1 MTNTTDTLY
10 SNIES
15 IKQITL
21 VMLLDQLKIDSVF
34 VFRQN
39 AIGGSS
45 EEFDSESSIL
55 VTKRPTRR
63 SRSYTRQSR
72 ASDSSTSAGAKKT
85 TFFTE
90 EAPDSTERQQNGSI
104 KSSSSYDVSKISF
117 QGKRALFET
126 GGPVPALT
134 KSVEN
139 LSLPSM
145 VQESN
150 LINLDARNRQLE
162 QEIARLEQAAAL
174 REEMS
179 KRLREK
185 VDKLELDLKE
195 RGRYQQKDISL
206 IQKDNREKE
215 NLIL

>member
-1 MTNTTDTLY
+1 M
-10 SNIES
+10 
-15 IKQITL
+15 
-21 VMLLDQLKIDSVF
+21 
-34 VFRQN
+34 FRQN
-39 AIGGSS
+39 AIGVSS
-45 EEFDSESSIL
+45 DEFDSESSIL

-72 ASDSSTSAGAKKT
+72 GSDSSTSVGPKKT
-85 TFFTE
+85 TFFTDDG
-90 EAPDSTERQQNGSI
+90 PDSTERQQNGSI

-126 GGPVPALT
+126 GGPVPAQT

-139 LSLPSM
+139 LSLPTI

-150 LINLDARNRQLE
+150 LINLDARNRHLE
-162 QEIARLEQAAAL
+162 QEISRLEQAAAI

-185 VDKLELDLKE
+185 VDKLELEVKE
-195 RGRYQQKDISL
+195 RDRYQQKDITL

>member
-1 MTNTTDTLY
+1 MTLC
-10 SNIES
+10 
-15 IKQITL
+15 
-21 VMLLDQLKIDSVF
+21 LL
-34 VFRQN
+34 FRQK
-39 AIGGSS
+39 AIDGSS
-45 EEFDSESSIL
+45 DEFDSESSIL

-72 ASDSSTSAGAKKT
+72 GSDSSTSAGAKKT
-85 TFFTE
+85 TFFA
-90 EAPDSTERQQNGSI
+90 EAGPASTERQQQNGSI

-126 GGPVPALT
+126 GAPAQT
-134 KSVEN
+134 KSVE
-139 LSLPSM
+139 SLPTI

-150 LINLDARNRQLE
+150 RISLETKNRHLE
-162 QEIARLEQAAAL
+162 QEITRLEQAAAL

-179 KRLREK
+179 RRLREK
-185 VDKLELDLKE
+185 LEKLELELKE
-195 RGRYQQKDISL
+195 RDRFQQQDITF

>member
-1 MTNTTDTLY
+1 M
-10 SNIES
+10 
-15 IKQITL
+15 
-21 VMLLDQLKIDSVF
+21 
-34 VFRQN
+34 FRQN
-39 AIGGSS
+39 GLAGSS
-45 EEFDSESSIL
+45 DEFDSESSIL

-72 ASDSSTSAGAKKT
+72 GSDSSTSAGAKKT
-85 TFFTE
+85 TFFTGE
-90 EAPDSTERQQNGSI
+90 SPRLGEREQTGSI

-126 GGPVPALT
+126 GGPVPAQT
-134 KSVEN
+134 KSVE
-139 LSLPSM
+139 SLPTI

-150 LINLDARNRQLE
+150 LVSLETKNRHLE
-162 QEIARLEQAAAL
+162 QEIARLEQASAL

-185 VDKLELDLKE
+185 VEKLELELKE
-195 RGRYQQKDISL
+195 RDRYQQKDITL

>member
-1 MTNTTDTLY
+1 M
-10 SNIES
+10 
-15 IKQITL
+15 
-21 VMLLDQLKIDSVF
+21 
-34 VFRQN
+34 
-39 AIGGSS
+39 
-45 EEFDSESSIL
+45 
-55 VTKRPTRR
+55 TKRPTRR

-72 ASDSSTSAGAKKT
+72 GSDSSTSAGAKKT
-85 TFFTE
+85 TFFA
-90 EAPDSTERQQNGSI
+90 EAGPASTERQQQNGSI

-126 GGPVPALT
+126 GGPVPAQT

-139 LSLPSM
+139 LSLPSI
-145 VQESN
+145 VQQSN
-150 LINLDARNRQLE
+150 LTSLEEKNRHLE

-179 KRLREK
+179 RRLREK
-185 VDKLELDLKE
+185 LEKLELELKE
-195 RGRYQQKDISL
+195 RDRFQQQDITL

>member
-1 MTNTTDTLY
+1 M
-10 SNIES
+10 
-15 IKQITL
+15 
-21 VMLLDQLKIDSVF
+21 
-34 VFRQN
+34 FRQN

-45 EEFDSESSIL
+45 DEFDSESSIL

-63 SRSYTRQSR
+63 SKSYTRQSR
-72 ASDSSTSAGAKKT
+72 GSDSSTSISKKT
-85 TFFTE
+85 TFFTDE
-90 EAPDSTERQQNGSI
+90 GPDSSERQQNGSI

-126 GGPVPALT
+126 GGPAPAQT
-134 KSVEN
+134 KSVE
-139 LSLPSM
+139 SLPTI

-150 LINLDARNRQLE
+150 RISLETKNRHLE
-162 QEIARLEQAAAL
+162 QEITRLEQAAAL

-179 KRLREK
+179 RRLREK
-185 VDKLELDLKE
+185 LEKLELELKE
-195 RGRYQQKDISL
+195 RDRFQQQDITF

>member
-1 MTNTTDTLY
+1 MTLY
-10 SNIES
+10 
-15 IKQITL
+15 
-21 VMLLDQLKIDSVF
+21 LL
-34 VFRQN
+34 FRQK
-39 AIGGSS
+39 AIDGSS
-45 EEFDSESSIL
+45 DEFDSESSIL

-72 ASDSSTSAGAKKT
+72 GSDSSTSAGAKKT

-90 EAPDSTERQQNGSI
+90 AGPSSTERQQQNGSI

-126 GGPVPALT
+126 GAPAQT
-134 KSVEN
+134 KSVE
-139 LSLPSM
+139 SLPTI

-150 LINLDARNRQLE
+150 RISLETKNRHLE
-162 QEIARLEQAAAL
+162 QEITRLEQAAAL

-179 KRLREK
+179 RRLREK
-185 VDKLELDLKE
+185 LEKLELELKE
-195 RGRYQQKDISL
+195 RDRFQQQDITI

-215 NLIL
+215 NLILWVSFIKPVGISTTTVWLFQ

>member
-1 MTNTTDTLY
+1 M
-10 SNIES
+10 
-15 IKQITL
+15 
-21 VMLLDQLKIDSVF
+21 
-34 VFRQN
+34 FRQN

-45 EEFDSESSIL
+45 DEFDSESSIL

-63 SRSYTRQSR
+63 SKSYTRQSR
-72 ASDSSTSAGAKKT
+72 GSDSSTSISKKT
-85 TFFTE
+85 TFFTDE
-90 EAPDSTERQQNGSI
+90 GPDSSERQQNGSI

-126 GGPVPALT
+126 GAPAQT
-134 KSVEN
+134 KSVE
-139 LSLPSM
+139 SLPTI

-150 LINLDARNRQLE
+150 RISLETKNRHLE
-162 QEIARLEQAAAL
+162 QEITRLEQAAAL

-179 KRLREK
+179 RRLREK
-185 VDKLELDLKE
+185 LEKLELELKE
-195 RGRYQQKDISL
+195 RDRFQQQDITF

>member
-1 MTNTTDTLY
+1 M
-10 SNIES
+10 
-15 IKQITL
+15 
-21 VMLLDQLKIDSVF
+21 
-34 VFRQN
+34 FRQN
-39 AIGGSS
+39 GIGVSS
-45 EEFDSESSIL
+45 DEFDSESSIL

-72 ASDSSTSAGAKKT
+72 GSDSSTSAGAKKT
-85 TFFTE
+85 TFFA
-90 EAPDSTERQQNGSI
+90 EAGPASTERQQNGSI

-126 GGPVPALT
+126 GGPVPAQT

-139 LSLPSM
+139 LSLPTI

-179 KRLREK
+179 RRLREK
-185 VDKLELDLKE
+185 LEKLELELKE
-195 RGRYQQKDISL
+195 RDRFQQQDISL

-215 NLIL
+215 NLILWVSFIKPVGISTTTVWLFQ

>member
-1 MTNTTDTLY
+1 M
-10 SNIES
+10 
-15 IKQITL
+15 
-21 VMLLDQLKIDSVF
+21 
-34 VFRQN
+34 FRQN

-126 GGPVPALT
+126 GGPVPAQT

-139 LSLPSM
+139 LPSI

-150 LINLDARNRQLE
+150 RINLDAKNRHLE

-185 VDKLELDLKE
+185 VDKLELELKE
-195 RGRYQQKDISL
+195 RDRYQQKDISL

>member
-1 MTNTTDTLY
+1 MTFKVICKTN
-10 SNIES
+10 S
-15 IKQITL
+15 I
-21 VMLLDQLKIDSVF
+21 DF

-45 EEFDSESSIL
+45 DEFDSESSIL

-63 SRSYTRQSR
+63 SKSYTRQSR
-72 ASDSSTSAGAKKT
+72 GSDSSTSISKKT
-85 TFFTE
+85 TFFTDE
-90 EAPDSTERQQNGSI
+90 GHDSSERQQNGSI

-126 GGPVPALT
+126 GAPAQT
-134 KSVEN
+134 KSVE
-139 LSLPSM
+139 SLPTI

-150 LINLDARNRQLE
+150 RISLETKNRHLE
-162 QEIARLEQAAAL
+162 QEITRLEQAAAL

-179 KRLREK
+179 RRLREK
-185 VDKLELDLKE
+185 LEKLELELKE
-195 RGRYQQKDISL
+195 RDRFQQQDITF

>member
-1 MTNTTDTLY
+1 M
-10 SNIES
+10 
-15 IKQITL
+15 
-21 VMLLDQLKIDSVF
+21 
-34 VFRQN
+34 FRQN
-39 AIGGSS
+39 GLAGSS
-45 EEFDSESSIL
+45 DEFDSESSIL
-55 VTKRPTRR
+55 VSKRPTRR

-72 ASDSSTSAGAKKT
+72 GSDSSTSAGAKKT
-85 TFFTE
+85 TFFTGE
-90 EAPDSTERQQNGSI
+90 SPGLGERQQNGSI

-126 GGPVPALT
+126 GGPVPAQT
-134 KSVEN
+134 KSVES
-139 LSLPSM
+139 LSLPTI

-150 LINLDARNRQLE
+150 LLSLETKNRHLE
-162 QEIARLEQAAAL
+162 QEIARLEQASAL

-185 VDKLELDLKE
+185 VEKLELELKE
-195 RGRYQQKDISL
+195 RDRYQQKDITL

>member
-1 MTNTTDTLY
+1 M
-10 SNIES
+10 
-15 IKQITL
+15 
-21 VMLLDQLKIDSVF
+21 
-34 VFRQN
+34 FRQN

-45 EEFDSESSIL
+45 DEFDSESSIL

-63 SRSYTRQSR
+63 SKSYTRQSR
-72 ASDSSTSAGAKKT
+72 GSDSSTSTSKKT
-85 TFFTE
+85 TFFTD
-90 EAPDSTERQQNGSI
+90 AGPDSSERQQNGSI

-126 GGPVPALT
+126 GAPAQT
-134 KSVEN
+134 KSVE
-139 LSLPSM
+139 SLPTI

-150 LINLDARNRQLE
+150 RISLETKNRHLE
-162 QEIARLEQAAAL
+162 QEITRLEQAAAL

-179 KRLREK
+179 RRLREK
-185 VDKLELDLKE
+185 LEKLELELKE
-195 RGRYQQKDISL
+195 RDRFQQQDITF

>member
-1 MTNTTDTLY
+1 M
-10 SNIES
+10 
-15 IKQITL
+15 
-21 VMLLDQLKIDSVF
+21 
-34 VFRQN
+34 FRQN
-39 AIGGSS
+39 GIGVSS
-45 EEFDSESSIL
+45 DEFDSESSIL

-72 ASDSSTSAGAKKT
+72 GSDSSTSAGAKKT
-85 TFFTE
+85 TFFA
-90 EAPDSTERQQNGSI
+90 EAGPSSSERQQQNGSI

-126 GGPVPALT
+126 GGPVPAQT

-139 LSLPSM
+139 LSLPTI

-179 KRLREK
+179 RRLREK
-185 VDKLELDLKE
+185 LEKLELELKE
-195 RGRYQQKDISL
+195 RDRFQQQDISL

-215 NLIL
+215 NLILWVSFIKPVGISTTTVWLFQ

>member
-139 LSLPSM
+139 LSLPTM